1 MNAIVPEL
9 KHAPSEFK
17 GGATRLAFVVNKW
30 RGANEDRA
38 RMMCPL
44 YFYEFQ
50 TRCTECDHVS
60 SHFSQLINDPF
71 PPFVC
76 YLDNV
81 YNADVCV
88 LLCGGVC

>member
-38 RMMCPL
+38 GMMCPL
-44 YFYEFQ
+44 YCMNFKHDA
-50 TRCTECDHVS
+50 R
-60 SHFSQLINDPF
+60 
-71 PPFVC
+71 
-76 YLDNV
+76 NV
-81 YNADVCV
+81 ITCPHISLN
-88 LLCGGVC
+88 